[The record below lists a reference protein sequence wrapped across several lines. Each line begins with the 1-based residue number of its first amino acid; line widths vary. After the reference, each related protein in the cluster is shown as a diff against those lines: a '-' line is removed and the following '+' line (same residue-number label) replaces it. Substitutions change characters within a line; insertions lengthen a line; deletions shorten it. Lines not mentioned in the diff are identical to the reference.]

1 MYHDTC
7 IIGSGYCP
15 STPMCGVALH
25 ASVHLA
31 MNQKPPL
38 QPLEKDYRLVPFYV
52 LTRLVDLSR
61 GRLVCM
67 YLGKHMHVLNGEGYM

>member
-1 MYHDTC
+1 
-7 IIGSGYCP
+7 
-15 STPMCGVALH
+15 MCGVALH

-61 GRLVCM
+61 GRLV
-67 YLGKHMHVLNGEGYM
+67 YVSGEAHARAEWGGVYVGS